1 MNLLTMIPI
10 AWEPGGKMKFFVG
23 FQVDLV
29 EQPGAM
35 TNKNSGRP
43 SYLINIPVCELIM
56 L

>member
-10 AWEPGGKMKFFVG
+10 AWEPGGPMKFFIG

-35 TNKNSGRP
+35 TNKNAGKTIFLCCSV
-43 SYLINIPVCELIM
+43 LVN
-56 L
+56 

>member
-10 AWEPGGKMKFFVG
+10 SWEPGGKVKFFVG

-35 TNKNSGRP
+35 TNKNPGK
-43 SYLINIPVCELIM
+43 LVIFW
-56 L
+56 